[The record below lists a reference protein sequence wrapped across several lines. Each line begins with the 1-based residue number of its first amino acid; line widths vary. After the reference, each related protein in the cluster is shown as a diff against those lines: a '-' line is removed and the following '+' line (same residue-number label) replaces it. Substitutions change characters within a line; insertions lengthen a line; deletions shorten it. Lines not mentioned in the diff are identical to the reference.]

1 MYSRGG
7 VVDVP
12 WVIASMIREFGERWS
27 VLIAYRSF
35 PDDVRRM
42 LTQNGPALLVELAG
56 EWWLQAD
63 AAAFA
68 TRPSIQ
74 PSVSSRSGDPLSPGR
89 HARPSNLSTSRPDR
103 RPKRSTDPSWPRATV
118 RASLAS
124 NGS

>member
-27 VLIAYRSF
+27 VLIPYRSF

-42 LTQNGPALLVELAG
+42 LTQNGPAILAELAG

-63 AAAFA
+63 AAALA
-68 TRPSIQ
+68 TRPSTQ
-74 PSVSSRSGDPLSPGR
+74 PGASSRSGDPVSPGR
-89 HARPSNLSTSRPDR
+89 HARPSNLSTSRPDC
-103 RPKRSTDPSWPRATV
+103 RPKRSTTL
-118 RASLAS
+118 LAARDRS
-124 NGS
+124 AFARI